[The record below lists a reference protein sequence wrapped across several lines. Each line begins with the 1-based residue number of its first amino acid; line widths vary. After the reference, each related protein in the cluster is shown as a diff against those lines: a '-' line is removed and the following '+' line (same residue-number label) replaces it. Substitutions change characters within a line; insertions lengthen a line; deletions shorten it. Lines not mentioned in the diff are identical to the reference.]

1 MRKKLKKTKLM
12 KINEP
17 LISINHLIPH
27 LASLIALHEFLY
39 GQYSE
44 VTFPRY
50 YLTIKEA
57 NDKSNL
63 LIDECLEID
72 DNTQRNYYQKLIIA
86 LLFYLISGEFDIA
99 RYEADR
105 SSFEDSEINTRMCE
119 LCFVL
124 ALKSE
129 SEIKLIIEYLFEL
142 KSISPDSALRKQ
154 IGIITEVLHNGKVD
168 ELCDSADL
176 SIPFKA
182 NLLNYINLI
191 NFPYRSESAKRMFF
205 IKLLSHVYLEI
216 CEGTLSL
223 FNIHNSPDDVRK
235 AFLKPTKPHPFFN
248 YKTYDDYI
256 FHRYSLINNFLTQK
270 TNTNEY

>member
-1 MRKKLKKTKLM
+1 MREKLKKTKLM

-17 LISINHLIPH
+17 LISINHLIHH
-27 LASLIALHEFLY
+27 LESLTALHEFHH
-39 GQYSE
+39 GQYSK
-44 VTFPRY
+44 VIFPKY
-50 YLTIKEA
+50 YMSIRQA
-57 NDKSNL
+57 NETSNL

-72 DNTQRNYYQKLIIA
+72 DNTQRIYYQKIIIA
-86 LLFYLISGEFDIA
+86 LLFYLVDGDFDIA

-105 SSFEDSEINTRMCE
+105 SSFEDSEINTRMYE

-142 KSISPDSALRKQ
+142 KNISPDSALRKQ
-154 IGIITEVLHNGKVD
+154 IDIIVEVLHNGKVD

-191 NFPYRSESAKRMFF
+191 NFPYKSESAKRIFF
-205 IKLLSHVYLEI
+205 IKLLSRVYLEI

-223 FNIHNSPDDVRK
+223 FNVHNSSDDVRK

-256 FHRYSLINNFLTQK
+256 SNRYEIINHFLNTK
-270 TNTNEY
+270 TN